1 MKNNQETITQIKEG
15 LAQRYLAPIKEK
27 PQLFLGIELE
37 FPLVHR
43 RGLTTDIEVTKSLVT
58 YLLEQGFELERA
70 DEDGNPVSLKD
81 PKSGDNILFECSYN
95 TLEIAFAKA
104 ETIQE
109 VEVRFASYL
118 KFIQPYLAQ
127 YDHELVGKGINPN
140 WRVNDNSP
148 VKLSRYKMLADYLTL
163 GQSDETCHD
172 FVDYGSFICGSQV
185 QFDVS
190 QSNYLRVLN
199 AFNQLEPAKAYLFP
213 NSPFPEAG
221 WDTAI
226 SRDNFWELSM
236 HGKVADNVGV
246 YPTDFESADDLLT
259 YLSGSALFTT
269 TRDGKTVYFSPRSL
283 VDYFSSREILANA
296 LDGSQQTVVPELSD
310 LNYHRSYHY
319 QVLTTRGT
327 VELRSVCTQPLEK
340 TFAPAAFQLGLLVN
354 LDRLETYLA
363 SSDFYKI
370 YGRDYPTLRKQFSAL
385 QLSKAERE
393 AVEKLAVDLLA
404 LANEG
409 LKKRGFGEENY
420 LTNIL

>member
-1 MKNNQETITQIKEG
+1 
-15 LAQRYLAPIKEK
+15 
-27 PQLFLGIELE
+27 
-37 FPLVHR
+37 
-43 RGLTTDIEVTKSLVT
+43 
-58 YLLEQGFELERA
+58 
-70 DEDGNPVSLKD
+70 
-81 PKSGDNILFECSYN
+81 
-95 TLEIAFAKA
+95 
-104 ETIQE
+104 
-109 VEVRFASYL
+109 
-118 KFIQPYLAQ
+118 
-127 YDHELVGKGINPN
+127 
-140 WRVNDNSP
+140 
-148 VKLSRYKMLADYLTL
+148 
-163 GQSDETCHD
+163 
-172 FVDYGSFICGSQV
+172 
-185 QFDVS
+185 
-190 QSNYLRVLN
+190 
-199 AFNQLEPAKAYLFP
+199 
-213 NSPFPEAG
+213 
-221 WDTAI
+221 
-226 SRDNFWELSM
+226 M

-283 VDYFSSREILANA
+283 VDYFSSREILATA
-296 LDGSQQTVVPELSD
+296 LDGSQQTLVPELSD

-385 QLSKAERE
+385 QLSKAERK